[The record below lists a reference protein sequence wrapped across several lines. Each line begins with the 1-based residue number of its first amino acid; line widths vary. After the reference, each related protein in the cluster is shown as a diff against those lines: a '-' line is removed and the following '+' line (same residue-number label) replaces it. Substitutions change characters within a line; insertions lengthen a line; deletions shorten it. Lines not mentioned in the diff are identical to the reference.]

1 MKRWGFLN
9 VSPYLSILYSRLF
22 LLCLFYEIFM
32 KTFLQMKAETIAQ
45 HIWNPSLG
53 PTAAF
58 SQTRYQSCHPI
69 YSSCT
74 LIIKKKK
81 KSTLIQ
87 SLVNIIGFLNISWEN
102 EREGA
107 DYLLWLSKER
117 HSTISPSFLISTWP
131 ISGPFYHL
139 LATPSGFPLA
149 SSALKQ
155 HMHTASSKI
164 HTTHRWPSLLYAVVQ
179 KGIVNFPFWP
189 KYFL

>member
-1 MKRWGFLN
+1 MIIFELIKSSNIFQDYSISNMTWDIMKRWGFLN

-32 KTFLQMKAETIAQ
+32 KTFLQMKTETIAQ

-81 KSTLIQ
+81 K
-87 SLVNIIGFLNISWEN
+87 
-102 EREGA
+102 
-107 DYLLWLSKER
+107 K
-117 HSTISPSFLISTWP
+117 
-131 ISGPFYHL
+131 
-139 LATPSGFPLA
+139 
-149 SSALKQ
+149 
-155 HMHTASSKI
+155 HT
-164 HTTHRWPSLLYAVVQ
+164 H
-179 KGIVNFPFWP
+179 P
-189 KYFL
+189 KFSEYYRFSEHFMGKWKRGCRLFTMT